1 MSQDLNLKIADIVFT
16 ILPTG
21 FIKGFSLD
29 KTSIPFKTGENNPP
43 MPPFFKGGSKGGFSE
58 QKADIVLTV
67 KRQSLPRIRCTGCRF
82 DASTWDYF
90 QANERHIFNFSY
102 SSRNKRPQRILVL
115 EPDFKRGEIILPK
128 VVRNKNGV
136 LRNPFAYPL
145 DQVLTITLLY
155 QKQGI
160 LVHSCGFVYEKKGY
174 IFIGSSGA
182 GKSTLAKILEKDKGV
197 LILSDDRIV
206 VRKKDECFYIHGTPW
221 HGTAGIVSPE
231 KAPLRGLFFL
241 KKDERNLLQRLSV
254 LDTVSRLIKCSF
266 PPFWDK
272 VGIAS
277 TLKICED
284 IATSIPCFE
293 FSFLPDNTA
302 LEMIKERFLIS

>member
-1 MSQDLNLKIADIVFT
+1 MKLKVAGLVFS

-21 FIKGFSLD
+21 TIRRFSLD
-29 KTSIPFKTGENNPP
+29 EDYVAFKTDDEPQVVLETTRKEL
-43 MPPFFKGGSKGGFSE
+43 PFTKYRKQVFN
-58 QKADIVLTV
+58 AY
-67 KRQSLPRIRCTGCRF
+67 
-82 DASTWDYF
+82 TWDYY
-90 QANERHIFNFSY
+90 QAEERHVFNFFY
-102 SSRNKRPQRILVL
+102 SPENRCPERRLVL
-115 EPDFKRGEIILPK
+115 EPDLKRGEIILPK
-128 VVRNKNGV
+128 VVRNKNRV

-160 LVHSCGFVYEKKGY
+160 LIHSCGFVYKEKGY
-174 IFIGSSGA
+174 LFIGTSGA
-182 GKSTLAKILEKDKGV
+182 GKSTLAQILGKDKGG

-206 VRKKDECFYIHGTPW
+206 VRKRDECFYIHGTPW

-231 KAPLRGLFFL
+231 KALLRGLFFL
-241 KKDERNLLQRLSV
+241 KKGERNLLQRLSIP
-254 LDTVSRLIKCSF
+254 DTVSRLIKCSF

-272 VGIAS
+272 VGMAS

-293 FSFLPDNTA
+293 FSFLPDDRA
-302 LEMIKERFLIS
+302 FDLIRDKFLN

>member
-1 MSQDLNLKIADIVFT
+1 MSQGLNLKIADIVFS

-21 FIKGFSLD
+21 NIRRFSVENSHNL
-29 KTSIPFKTGENNPP
+29 FKTDEEP
-43 MPPFFKGGSKGGFSE
+43 
-58 QKADIVLTV
+58 DIVLKV
-67 KRQSLPRIRCTGCRF
+67 KRGIPPDTIHIEDRF
-82 DASTWDYF
+82 ITPIWTYS
-90 QANERHIFNFSY
+90 RFNGSGVFRVL
-102 SSRNKRPQRILVL
+102 SSDRNKPPERTLILKSGL
-115 EPDFKRGEIILPK
+115 KESEIILSK
-128 VVRNKNGV
+128 VIKTKGK
-136 LRNPFAYPL
+136 LLQNPFAYPL
-145 DQVLTITLLY
+145 DQLLMIDLLHR
-155 QKQGI
+155 KHGI
-160 LVHSCGFVYEKKGY
+160 LVHSCGFAYRNKGY
-174 IFIGSSGA
+174 LFIGSSGA
-182 GKSTLAKILEKDKGV
+182 GKSTLAQILGKDKGV

-241 KKDERNLLQRLSV
+241 KKDEGNLLQRLSIP
-254 LDTVSRLIKCSF
+254 DTVSRLIKCSF

-272 VGIAS
+272 VGMAS

-302 LEMIKERFLIS
+302 FEMIKERFLIS